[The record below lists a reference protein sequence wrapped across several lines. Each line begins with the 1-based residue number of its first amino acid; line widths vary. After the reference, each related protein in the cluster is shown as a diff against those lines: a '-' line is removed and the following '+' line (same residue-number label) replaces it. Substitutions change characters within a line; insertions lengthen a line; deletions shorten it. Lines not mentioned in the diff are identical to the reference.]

1 MKVNTMDIE
10 SLFEKSFA
18 KFPFNSRKKILMPD
32 RFNKSFSFSI
42 YSPLF
47 KKADEVLVFCIPKR
61 FNSIWHVLQGAVG
74 NFAIL
79 FQARIYLNN
88 FLHI

>member
-32 RFNKSFSFSI
+32 RFASFQKSWWGF
-42 YSPLF
+42 
-47 KKADEVLVFCIPKR
+47 
-61 FNSIWHVLQGAVG
+61 G
-74 NFAIL
+74 IL
-79 FQARIYLNN
+79 YTQAL
-88 FLHI
+88 